1 MKVPNRYRPFRT
13 GLSIQERGDLHS
25 MNHVVSNGT
34 RTSVLFYVI
43 MLAACS
49 EHARSIPAVNTDMVE
64 CREPRPEMC
73 TQEYRPVCATRDN
86 GVRCVTTPCDS
97 TEDVTYSNGCMAC
110 ADPSVYFF
118 RADACVRSDGAA
130 E

>member
-1 MKVPNRYRPFRT
+1 
-13 GLSIQERGDLHS
+13 
-25 MNHVVSNGT
+25 MNHVELIGA
-34 RTSVLFYVI
+34 RLFVLLGGA
-43 MLAACS
+43 MLVACS
-49 EHARSIPAVNTDMVE
+49 EHARGIPDSNAGMVE

-97 TEDVTYSNGCMAC
+97 TENVTYSNGCMAC
-110 ADPSVYFF
+110 ADPSVYYF
-118 RADACVRSDGAA
+118 RAGACARVDGVA